1 MNQVQERST
10 SENTSLTAPKLTA
23 AQVERDCIGGG
34 PAFHK
39 AGPYPL
45 YHPDDLDGWV
55 GRKLSNPVTSTSA
68 LSKIWKR
75 DGRHQ

>member
-10 SENTSLTAPKLTA
+10 SENTSLAAPKLTA

-34 PAFHK
+34 PPFRK
-39 AGPYPL
+39 AGRYAL
-45 YHPDDLDGWV
+45 YHPDDLDGWIA
-55 GRKLSNPVTSTSA
+55 GKLSDPVMSTSA
-68 LSKIWKR
+68 LSKIWKS